1 MKSNIKLKVAFCNIS
16 DKKFAIL
23 STDQLYFSDYL
34 NGMRKTLL
42 DIEHTI
48 NVDEIVIQTVKH
60 KTVHKALELLDLSET
75 ILTAENISNVEQLHI
90 WLAIKAGTY
99 EAKNDWDLFLQ
110 ENDLLNDWIEGDLKL
125 VTAYSYSERSK
136 EFGYKSNL
144 KKIESK
150 LNTYADIWSL
160 PEIFKGSCK
169 TTHGT
174 YAKYSYTN
182 DSKII
187 QMIAKNRTIN
197 LNQQWLEEKE
207 PSKTYRFSEGSVVT
221 V

>member
-16 DKKFAIL
+16 NKKFAIL

-48 NVDEIVIQTVKH
+48 NVDEIIIQTVKH

-75 ILTAENISNVEQLHI
+75 ILTAENVSNVNQLHI
-90 WLAIKAGTY
+90 WLTIKAGTY
-99 EAKNDWDLFLQ
+99 EATDDWDLFLK
-110 ENDLLNDWIEGDLKL
+110 ENDLLNDWIDGNLNI
-125 VTAYSYSERSK
+125 VTAYSYHENSK

-150 LNTYADIWSL
+150 LNTYTEIWQL
-160 PEIFKGSCK
+160 PELFKGSCK
-169 TTHGT
+169 TTYGV
-174 YAKYSYTN
+174 YAKYSYTHDTQIVQISAN
-182 DSKII
+182 
-187 QMIAKNRTIN
+187 NRLIK
-197 LNQQWLEEKE
+197 LNQKWLEEKE
-207 PSKTYRFSEGSVVT
+207 PSKTYRFSEGRVIPV
-221 V
+221 